1 MATST
6 RNMDSVGPTLLG
18 NMFLIEEEV
27 PRRTSSSAAPDAA
40 GVGSFVSCEWSPG
53 HLPHKSA
60 EISVTYQAV
69 WVDAE
74 EKPEKSGGV
83 GLPCIKWARL
93 EENQATFFWGET
105 SEVLPHQH
113 MVFPQ
118 VWQVC
123 LQISTGHPPHPA
135 ARPSP
140 MLVCYPW
147 GNPLW
152 MCRCERTNERN
163 RTEPTLVQ
171 TQVGHSR
178 TRHRSGCL
186 FIAPKSRDLGCP

>member
-1 MATST
+1 
-6 RNMDSVGPTLLG
+6 MDSVGPTLLG

-93 EENQATFFWGET
+93 EENQATFFLGGNLRGFATPTHGFPTGLAGLLADFNWSST
-105 SEVLPHQH
+105 S
-113 MVFPQ
+113 
-118 VWQVC
+118 
-123 LQISTGHPPHPA
+123 S
-135 ARPSP
+135 
-140 MLVCYPW
+140 
-147 GNPLW
+147 
-152 MCRCERTNERN
+152 RC
-163 RTEPTLVQ
+163 
-171 TQVGHSR
+171 
-178 TRHRSGCL
+178 
-186 FIAPKSRDLGCP
+186 

>member
-1 MATST
+1 MLPA
-6 RNMDSVGPTLLG
+6 LG
-18 NMFLIEEEV
+18 ASCRVSGAQAICLTN
-27 PRRTSSSAAPDAA
+27 PRRYLSHIKPCGWTLKRSLKSQ
-40 GVGSFVSCEWSPG
+40 VEWAFPA
-53 HLPHKSA
+53 L
-60 EISVTYQAV
+60 
-69 WVDAE
+69 
-74 EKPEKSGGV
+74 SGLV
-83 GLPCIKWARL
+83 LRRIK
-93 EENQATFFWGET
+93 QHFFWGET